1 MQYNERVVEEGNTT
15 VLAATGSKKSKLYFV
30 IASASVGTLIEF
42 YDLILAIVLAPVIA
56 QNLFPEGQARFLE
69 TLAIIM
75 ISYLIRPI
83 GALIFGK
90 IGDSKG
96 RKKPFLVSLLMMGA
110 ATFLIGCIPTF
121 QSIGW
126 FAPLALLILRIF
138 QGLAISGEYTGAAI
152 FVAEHAPAHKRG
164 FYTGFIQSSIPLSLL
179 MCLGILF
186 ITQRMMDQAA
196 FLSYGWR
203 FPFLFSAVLVG
214 LGYLIR
220 KKLEETPLYAQLRA
234 KGNISDMPVK
244 ESFQAKGNIKSMLL
258 IIFGGCAAQSTLMQ
272 TTHFVMLF
280 FLQRVVLL
288 SMETTVLI
296 IGIATL
302 LACPFFQFFGALSDK
317 LGRKNI
323 ILSGLIF
330 SAVLIPFAFY
340 FILQEGNPGAMNTVH
355 EVSGRV
361 VTKIVVLTFCLHICC
376 AMVYGPMGAF
386 ILESFP
392 ARIRFTSMG
401 FVYNIGNGVLGG
413 STTFVAELLRNIIF
427 IGAAYSFFV
436 GLIYP
441 LLLILIAI
449 VINALFIPETNKR
462 NL

>member
-1 MQYNERVVEEGNTT
+1 MQYQERVVQEGNTT
-15 VLAATGSKKSKLYFV
+15 VLPISGSESNKLYFV

-56 QNLFPEGQARFLE
+56 HNLFPEGQAHFLE

-96 RKKPFLVSLLMMGA
+96 RKKPFLVSLLMMGV

-126 FAPLALLILRIF
+126 FAPLSLLMLRIL

-164 FYTGFIQSSIPLSLL
+164 FYTGFIQASIPLSLL

-186 ITQRMMDQAA
+186 ITQRMMDHVA

-203 FPFLFSAVLVG
+203 FPFLFSAVLVA
-214 LGYLIR
+214 LGYLVR
-220 KKLEETPLYAQLRA
+220 KKIEETPLYAQTQA
-234 KGNISDMPVK
+234 KGSISNMPVK
-244 ESFQAKGNIKSMLL
+244 ETFRAKGNIKSMLL

-302 LACPFFQFFGALSDK
+302 LSCPFFQFFGALSDK
-317 LGRKNI
+317 VGRKNI

-330 SAVLIPFAFY
+330 SAVLVPFAFY
-340 FILQEGNPGAMNTVH
+340 FILQEGNPGTMNTIH

-361 VTKIVVLTFCLHICC
+361 VTKITVLTFCLHICC

-392 ARIRFTSMG
+392 THIRFTSMG

-413 STTFVAELLRNIIF
+413 STTFIAELLRSIIF

-441 LLLILIAI
+441 LLLILMAI
-449 VINALFIPETNKR
+449 VINAFFVPETNRR